1 MFPGGEGMPDMQQF
15 LQQAQQVQANYMA
28 LQQELNDAE
37 VSASAGGGLVTVT
50 MTGGGEFKSIAID
63 REAVDPEDVET
74 LEDLVGAAI
83 VAATEEAKKLAQ
95 DKFGPLAQS
104 LPGGIGGGQLPGM

>member
-1 MFPGGEGMPDMQQF
+1 VVRACPTCSSSCSRPSRCRPITWPCSRSSTTPRCPPRREAAWSP
-15 LQQAQQVQANYMA
+15 
-28 LQQELNDAE
+28 
-37 VSASAGGGLVTVT
+37 
-50 MTGGGEFKSIAID
+50 SIAID
-63 REAVDPEDVET
+63 PKAVDPEDVET